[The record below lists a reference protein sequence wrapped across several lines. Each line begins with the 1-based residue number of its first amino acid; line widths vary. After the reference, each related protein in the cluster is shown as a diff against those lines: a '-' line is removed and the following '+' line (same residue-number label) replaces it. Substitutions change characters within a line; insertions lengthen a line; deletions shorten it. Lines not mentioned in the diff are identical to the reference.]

1 MSSQSA
7 AAVDILYAF
16 AAELGSRTA
25 WGDGPCL
32 YTIRMSRGQCLLD
45 PVPVPSL
52 WWASGS
58 SAEVLNNIAGTAAD
72 VRGIPGIRM
81 RPDLY
86 GVAFRFETRDLP
98 WDAFGPT
105 PRDQAEADAAA
116 HQIRAR
122 PARIEIRVLAGADRT
137 GTTYES
143 RQQRGQPHVFS
154 TVFPPGRGRG
164 LTGAVPDAL
173 RRLTTALTGVPLLQ
187 QADPGP
193 EAGR

>member
-32 YTIRMSRGQCLLD
+32 YTIRMSRGQCVLD
-45 PVPVPSL
+45 PVPVPPL
-52 WWASGS
+52 WWVSGS
-58 SAEVLNNIAGTAAD
+58 PAEVLNNIAGTAAD

-86 GVAFRFETRDLP
+86 GVAFRSETRDLP
-98 WDAFGPT
+98 WDASGPG

-116 HQIRAR
+116 RQIRAR
-122 PARIEIRVLAGADRT
+122 RGRIEIRVLAGADRT

-154 TVFPPGRGRG
+154 TVFTPGRGRG

>member
-16 AAELGSRTA
+16 AAELGSRSA

-32 YTIRMSRGQCLLD
+32 YTIRMRRGQCLLD
-45 PVPVPSL
+45 PVPVPPL

-58 SAEVLNNIAGTAAD
+58 PAEVLNNIAGTAAD
-72 VRGIPGIRM
+72 VRAIPGIRM

-86 GVAFRFETRDLP
+86 GAAFRCETRDLP
-98 WDAFGPT
+98 RDAFCPGP
-105 PRDQAEADAAA
+105 PYQAGADPAA
-116 HQIRAR
+116 HQIRAL
-122 PARIEIRVLAGADRT
+122 PGRIEIRVLAGADRT

-193 EAGR
+193 EPGR